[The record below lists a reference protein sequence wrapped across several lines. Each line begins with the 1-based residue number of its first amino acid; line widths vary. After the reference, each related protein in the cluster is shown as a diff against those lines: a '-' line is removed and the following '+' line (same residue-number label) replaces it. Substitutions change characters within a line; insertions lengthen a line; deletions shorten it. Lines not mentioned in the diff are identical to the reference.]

1 MCVKKDVIAVNNFLQ
16 TLKNL
21 SPGRLI
27 ALAGVALFLI
37 SFFGYLFSR
46 IGNSDFAVLYS
57 DLDLE
62 NAKQIVSQLETENI
76 KYKLSDN
83 GTTILVPS
91 EDVNRL
97 RINTA
102 DIAAAS
108 GGSSVGYEIFDN
120 SDALGSTNFV
130 QNINLVRA
138 LEGELARTIRSVDN
152 IKSARVHLVLPKR
165 EMFSREEQQPSA
177 SVVIKTKDGKKLG
190 LASIQSIQK
199 LVSAAVPKLDVK
211 NIAIVDSAG
220 NLLTQNFE
228 NPEAL
233 SAANNEVMRMEQ
245 ERKIAQKVQSL
256 LENSLGEG
264 SVRAQVN
271 LVMNFDKVVTNE
283 EIYDPDSQ
291 VVRSQ
296 TSVTEE
302 GVNNSREVPVSVAQN
317 IPNADVVNNNS
328 GSYSNNS
335 RTEEVMNYEISK
347 VIRNKIKNSGDI
359 ERMSVAVLVDGVY
372 EKDADGNMVYK
383 PRTQEEMNKIT
394 ALVKSAVG
402 FDAERGD
409 KVEVE
414 NMRFVNVMPEV
425 AEQTERLFFG
435 FTKAELMRMSE
446 GLGVAIVAVLVI
458 LLVIRPLI
466 NNAFDTAT
474 SSSDAKLIGDSG
486 RDDNMLLSSF
496 LNDDMNFD
504 DMVNMDKVD
513 GRIKASSVRKINDF
527 IDKNPDAAVNVIR
540 SWLYQSD
547 NS

>member
-1 MCVKKDVIAVNNFLQ
+1 MNNFLQ

-62 NAKQIVSQLETENI
+62 NAKQIVSQLEAENV

-83 GTTILVPS
+83 GTTILVPTD
-91 EDVNRL
+91 DVNRL

-108 GGSSVGYEIFDN
+108 GGSGVGYEIFDN

-177 SVVIKTKDGKKLG
+177 SVVIKTKDGKKLS

>member
-62 NAKQIVSQLETENI
+62 NAKQIVSQLETENV

-83 GTTILVPS
+83 GTTILVPTD
-91 EDVNRL
+91 DVNRL

-108 GGSSVGYEIFDN
+108 GGSGVGYEIFDN

-177 SVVIKTKDGKKLG
+177 SVVIKTKDGKKLS